1 VEQLEHEL
9 MERFE
14 MAPSG
19 WQPAF
24 DALVDRDAVAVHD
37 GDCSVSEAGRAELA
51 DITSRSFDDD
61 LRFASASDAYRQL
74 NEFVSGSDLGQ
85 YSMVNAGQFDAL
97 LDALEL
103 GPEHRV
109 LDLGCGIGRLAERV
123 AERTGA
129 HVTGLDFAREAI
141 AAAAAR
147 THDRTDRL
155 QFMVGDLNRLSLTA
169 ASYDAIISIDTLY
182 FAFDLAATVRTLV
195 LLLRPGGRLGILFS
209 YARRTSDDKW
219 APGPD
224 QTPLAA
230 ALREVGL
237 TYSTVDYSTDEQQHW
252 QRMRNGLHELQP
264 KFEAE
269 GQSKLHADLSDEVEI
284 YAPLADRQEMSR
296 FLYIVRT

>member
-1 VEQLEHEL
+1 MSGIDTEFVLAMTIQKLSVDGGFRVEQLEREL
-9 MERFE
+9 MDRYE

-24 DALVDRDAVAVHD
+24 DALVDRDAVAVQD
-37 GDCSVSEAGRAELA
+37 GDCSVSEGGRAELA
-51 DITSRSFDDD
+51 DITSRSFDDE
-61 LRFASASDAYRQL
+61 LGLASASDAYRQL
-74 NEFVSGSDLGQ
+74 NEFVSGFDLGQ
-85 YSMVNAGQFDAL
+85 YSMVNAVQFDAL

-155 QFMVGDLNRLSLTA
+155 QFVVGDLNRLTLTA

-182 FAFDLAATVRTLV
+182 FAFDLAATVRALV
-195 LLLRPGGRLGILFS
+195 RLLRPGGRLGILFS
-209 YARRTSDDKW
+209 YAAESPTTKWHQDRTRRRS
-219 APGPD
+219 P
-224 QTPLAA
+224 
-230 ALREVGL
+230 
-237 TYSTVDYSTDEQQHW
+237 
-252 QRMRNGLHELQP
+252 QRCERWG
-264 KFEAE
+264 
-269 GQSKLHADLSDEVEI
+269 
-284 YAPLADRQEMSR
+284 
-296 FLYIVRT
+296 